1 MNQLPQEAEILLY
14 STNDGAVKIDV
25 LAQDDTLWLTQK
37 RMAELFQVDRSVITK
52 HLKNIFDDKELD
64 KKSVCAKFAH
74 TGTDGKNYQTQYYNL
89 DAIIAVG
96 YRVNSKKATQF
107 RIWATNTLRD
117 FIIKGFVI
125 DDERLKNGQHFGKDY
140 FNELLER
147 IREIR
152 ASERRFYQKITDI
165 YAECSA
171 DYDPK
176 SSITKTFY
184 STVQN
189 KLHWAIHGHTA
200 AEIVKERAN
209 NQEPNMGLTTWKNA
223 PQGKILKSD
232 VSVAKNYLTEK
243 ELDELNHIVIM
254 YLDYAELQ
262 AKKQRLMKMSD
273 WVEKLNAF
281 LRFNDYEVL
290 DNLGKVSA
298 RVAKVVAET
307 EYEKYRIEQD
317 KKYRSDFDQLI
328 EAEKNLKE

>member
-14 STNDGAVKIDV
+14 STNNGAVKIDV

-37 RMAELFQVDRSVITK
+37 RMAELFGVQRPAITK
-52 HLKNIFDDKELD
+52 HLKNIFETNELEEN
-64 KKSVCAKFAH
+64 SVCSILEH
-74 TGTDGKNYQTQYYNL
+74 TAPDGKNYQTQYYNL

-96 YRVNSKKATQF
+96 YRVNSKQATQF
-107 RIWATNTLRD
+107 RIWATNTLRE

-152 ASERRFYQKITDI
+152 TSERRFYQKITDI

-176 SSITKTFY
+176 SNITQTFY

-200 AEIVKERAN
+200 AEIVKTRAN

-232 VSVAKNYLTEK
+232 VSVAKNYLTKK

-273 WVEKLNAF
+273 WVEKLDAF

-307 EYEKYRIEQD
+307 EYKKYRIEQD
-317 KKYRSDFDQLI
+317 KQYRSDFDQLI
-328 EAEKNLKE
+328 EAGKNLK